1 MDQLLQFL
9 ISGLTVGSIYALVA
23 LGFSIIYNASDVVNF
38 AQGEFVMIGAMSA
51 IFLMKAGL
59 SYPLAAL
66 LAIAITAGVGLALE
80 KFAIEPAKNATV
92 VSTIIITIG
101 ASISLRGAAL
111 LIWGKEIY
119 GLPPFTSNNPI
130 KIGSATILPQN
141 LWVMLG
147 TAVTVLAVK
156 YFFDRTKM
164 GKAIL
169 ACSYNKKAAYLV
181 GINVKKMLLVAYG
194 LSAALGAAA
203 GLLVTPITFMSY
215 GAGVMLGLKGFCAAI
230 LGGMGNS
237 MGAVLGGI
245 LLGIVETVGA
255 GFISSGY
262 KDAIAFFVIL
272 LVLFIKPS
280 GILGKGEAERV

>member
-1 MDQLLQFL
+1 MDQLLQFF

-51 IFLMKAGL
+51 IFMLKAGIP
-59 SYPLAAL
+59 YPLAIF
-66 LAIAITAGVGLALE
+66 LAILISATVGLCLE
-80 KFAIEPAKNATV
+80 KFAIEPAKRATV

-101 ASISLRGAAL
+101 ASIFLRGAAL
-111 LIWGKEIY
+111 LIWGKDIY
-119 GLPPFTSNNPI
+119 GLPPFTDNTPI
-130 KIGSATILPQN
+130 HIGRATMLPQN

-147 TAVTVLAVK
+147 TAFLVIVVR
-156 YFFDRTKM
+156 YFFDKTRV

-181 GINVKKMLLVAYG
+181 GINVKTMLLIAYG
-194 LSAALGAAA
+194 LSAALGAVA
-203 GLLVTPITFMSY
+203 GVLIAPITFMTY

-237 MGAVLGGI
+237 MGAVLGGLI
-245 LLGIVETVGA
+245 LGIVETVGA

-272 LVLFIKPS
+272 LVLFFKPS
-280 GILGKGEAERV
+280 GILGKGEVERV

>member
-1 MDQLLQFL
+1 LDQLLQFL

-51 IFLMKAGL
+51 IFMLKAGI
-59 SYPLAAL
+59 SYPLAAF
-66 LAIAITAGVGLALE
+66 LAIVITAGVGLALD

-101 ASISLRGAAL
+101 ASIFLRGAAL

-119 GLPPFTSNNPI
+119 GLPPFTNNDPI
-130 KIGSATILPQN
+130 RIGNATILPQN

-147 TAVTVLAVK
+147 TAVTVFAVK
-156 YFFDRTKM
+156 YFFDHTRM

-169 ACSYNKKAAYLV
+169 ACSFNKKAAYLV
-181 GINVKKMLLVAYG
+181 GINVKRMLLISYG
-194 LSAALGAAA
+194 LSAALGAMA

-215 GAGVMLGLKGFCAAI
+215 NAGVMLGLKGFCAAI

-237 MGAVLGGI
+237 MGAVLGGV

-262 KDAIAFFVIL
+262 KDAIAFLVIM

-280 GILGKGEAERV
+280 GLLGKGEAERV

>member
-1 MDQLLQFL
+1 MDQLLQFF

-51 IFLMKAGL
+51 IFMLKAGIP
-59 SYPLAAL
+59 YPLAIF
-66 LAIAITAGVGLALE
+66 LAILTSATVGLCLE
-80 KFAIEPAKNATV
+80 KFAIEPAKRATV
-92 VSTIIITIG
+92 VTTIIITIG
-101 ASISLRGAAL
+101 ASIFLRGAAL
-111 LIWGKEIY
+111 LIWGKDIY
-119 GLPPFTSNNPI
+119 GLPPFTDNTPI
-130 KIGSATILPQN
+130 HIGRATMLPQN

-147 TAVTVLAVK
+147 TAFLVIVVK
-156 YFFDRTKM
+156 YFFDKTRV

-181 GINVKKMLLVAYG
+181 GINVKTMLLIAYG
-194 LSAALGAAA
+194 LSAALGAVA
-203 GLLVTPITFMSY
+203 GVLIAPITFMTY

-237 MGAVLGGI
+237 MGAVLGGVI
-245 LLGIVETVGA
+245 LGIVETVGA

-272 LVLFIKPS
+272 LVLFFKPS
-280 GILGKGEAERV
+280 GILGKGEVERV